1 MPLFC
6 FLFVNPKLL
15 HRAMRSVSSSG
26 NCRLDSIDRGPF
38 QWYNAANFAAVKLLI
53 LFTCWLMR
61 SSPPLGTS
69 LRSLRELRLANH
81 ARLKGEACPAK
92 PLGEDGLAQQR
103 TERRTSPDS
112 QLSNSHSASSPDLIE
127 RSSIPEAAA
136 FRRDASGILAAPPSR
151 GMTAEEM

>member
-53 LFTCWLMR
+53 LFICWLMR
-61 SSPPLGTS
+61 SSPPLGTNAATDA
-69 LRSLRELRLANH
+69 L
-81 ARLKGEACPAK
+81 
-92 PLGEDGLAQQR
+92 
-103 TERRTSPDS
+103 
-112 QLSNSHSASSPDLIE
+112 
-127 RSSIPEAAA
+127 PE
-136 FRRDASGILAAPPSR
+136 RDASGGKANFEMDRVACIDHGGFSNSCRRAPSAASIWSSPD
-151 GMTAEEM
+151 